1 MPRPRKSEKPLPP
14 ELLDQLPRILNQT
27 SFCDDELEKLAQ
39 DCEEEEGPINN
50 DHLYSER
57 YLSLRESAWAKWEQ
71 YCSMSGY
78 DKEAS
83 WIDYAQNSYDGHT
96 QKPFRSFLRWY
107 VKQSRRHVLKL
118 DEQES
123 QPEKGITTVS
133 SLQLI
138 WKYLTTYVDQK
149 LMRAKRISDP
159 EHAHIWDM
167 SWKRGQDRQPAHQ
180 IMQVC
185 LYCLRPSSSYTY

>member
-96 QKPFRSFLRWY
+96 QKPYPKTIPILPEMVCQTITAPCSQARRTRVPTGEGNYHSQQSPADMEISHHLR
-107 VKQSRRHVLKL
+107 
-118 DEQES
+118 
-123 QPEKGITTVS
+123 
-133 SLQLI
+133 
-138 WKYLTTYVDQK
+138 
-149 LMRAKRISDP
+149 
-159 EHAHIWDM
+159 
-167 SWKRGQDRQPAHQ
+167 
-180 IMQVC
+180 
-185 LYCLRPSSSYTY
+185 